1 MVAQKEV
8 LRAERMAVSDFS
20 DWLAEFCA
28 PGIALF
34 VKRLSGND
42 TLANGAHQAGP
53 YIPKDFLF
61 RLFPTIDRVD
71 EKNPDQRFE
80 LAVDSHMD
88 AREVRVVYYNSKRRE
103 GKKNGRDE
111 TRLTNFGGGAS
122 ALLDPESTGALAVFA
137 FPLDDSGRALNCH
150 VWVCRHETEEDL
162 AEERFGPV
170 EPGRF
175 VMWSPE
181 QPGLFPPYAA
191 RRASCWLEPAE
202 IPPHWL
208 ERFPTGAEIVRKTV
222 EMRPEN
228 GTAPDKRLLRRREC
242 EYEIFRSVEEA
253 TETPAIRAGFASL
266 DDFVARAQT
275 ILQRR
280 KARSGRS
287 LELHTREILIE
298 ERFREGVDFEH
309 GPQSE
314 PGKRPD
320 FLFPSQAAYRDP
332 SFAAGNLRMLATKT
346 TCRDRWRQVLNE
358 ADRIPE
364 KHLLTLQEGV
374 SEAQFREMT
383 QAKVRLVVPEPL
395 IEKFAASI
403 RTDIV
408 TLESFLG
415 DLRVLSAGR
424 K

>member
-1 MVAQKEV
+1 
-8 LRAERMAVSDFS
+8 MAVSDLTE
-20 DWLAEFCA
+20 WLGEFCV
-28 PGIALF
+28 PGVALF

-42 TLANGAHQAGP
+42 TLANGANQAGP
-53 YIPKDFLF
+53 YIPKEFLF
-61 RLFPTIDRVD
+61 RLFPSINRTD
-71 EKNPDQRFE
+71 EKNPDHWFE

-88 AREVRVVYYNSKRRE
+88 VRQVRAVYYNSKRSE
-103 GKKNGRDE
+103 GKPNGRDE
-111 TRLTNFGGGAS
+111 TRLTNFGGGSS
-122 ALLDPESTGALAVFA
+122 ALLDADSTGALTIFA
-137 FPLDDSGRALNCH
+137 FPLDENGTASRCH

-181 QPGLFPPYAA
+181 HPGLFPPFAVRPA
-191 RRASCWLEPAE
+191 RCWLEPAE
-202 IPPHWL
+202 MPPEWL
-208 ERFPTGAEIVRKTV
+208 MRFPSGAEIVRKTV
-222 EMRPEN
+222 ELRPEP
-228 GTAPDKRLLRRREC
+228 GTPPDRRLLRRREC
-242 EYEIFRSVEEA
+242 EFEIFRSVEEA
-253 TETPAIRAGFASL
+253 VELPAIRAGFTTL
-266 DDFVARAQT
+266 DDFISRAQT
-275 ILQRR
+275 VLQRR

-298 ERFREGVDFEH
+298 ERFREGADFQH

-332 SFAAGNLRMLATKT
+332 SFPANRLRMLATKT

-358 ADRIPE
+358 ADRIPV

-383 QAKVRLVVPEPL
+383 QAKVQLVVPEPL
-395 IEKFAASI
+395 LEKFPRAI
-403 RTDIV
+403 RTDIQ

-415 DLRVLSAGR
+415 DLRLL
-424 K
+424 